1 MKFIEWLRA
10 QWSWTKLWISMLFAD
25 HGGGRPIYWNSG
37 EVTDDVWRGPQPNP
51 FHIKRF
57 ARKGFKT
64 LLNLRGRTVYG
75 SYDLEKI
82 YAEKYGLKMIDLP
95 LYSGGAPRKEQIYA
109 LRDVFA
115 SLERPVI
122 MHCKSGADRAGLAAA
137 LYLIIMKNVPVE
149 VAAKQLSFSYGHI
162 KSSKTGILDLFFE
175 KYISDQQK
183 RPMPFMQWVDEVYN
197 PEELD
202 AAFKRPSLMRTIIDV
217 IIRRE

>member
-1 MKFIEWLRA
+1 
-10 QWSWTKLWISMLFAD
+10 
-25 HGGGRPIYWNSG
+25 
-37 EVTDDVWRGPQPNP
+37 
-51 FHIKRF
+51 
-57 ARKGFKT
+57 
-64 LLNLRGRTVYG
+64 
-75 SYDLEKI
+75 
-82 YAEKYGLKMIDLP
+82 
-95 LYSGGAPRKEQIYA
+95 
-109 LRDVFA
+109 
-115 SLERPVI
+115 

-162 KSSKTGILDLFFE
+162 KSSKTGILDAFFE